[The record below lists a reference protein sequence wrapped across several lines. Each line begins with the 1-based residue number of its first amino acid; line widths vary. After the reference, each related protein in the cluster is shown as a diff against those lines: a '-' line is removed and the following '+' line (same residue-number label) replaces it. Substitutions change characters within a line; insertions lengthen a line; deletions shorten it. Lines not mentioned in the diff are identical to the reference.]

1 MVNLGRERY
10 STPVI
15 KKSVNPEYPAEK
27 ATFDFPI
34 YRSNAGYLGA
44 LEFVVWDKDLLRK
57 DYIGEA
63 AIPFDEWFKHHEP
76 SPAFAFDDQRNTVSE
91 TRLTIEA
98 SPSLI
103 NHSAFSLSQSRSFQ
117 VGRTPKLRAQFN

>member
-10 STPVI
+10 STPVV
-15 KKSVNPEYPAEK
+15 KKSLNPEYAAEK

-34 YRSNAGYLGA
+34 YRSNVGYVGA

-76 SPAFAFDDQRNTVSE
+76 SPAFAFDDPLNKVS
-91 TRLTIEA
+91 RIRPPIEVY
-98 SPSLI
+98 
-103 NHSAFSLSQSRSFQ
+103 R
-117 VGRTPKLRAQFN
+117 RC